1 MKYTISVKQ
10 IYDVGH
16 RSHQEDAMAPDFMSV
31 NDTTD
36 RLFVLCDGMGGHDAG
51 EVASATVC
59 ETVTRAIHGSNP
71 DPEGPFTDHQLKVAL
86 MAAFDALDMRDTGA
100 ERKMGTTMT
109 FLKLHE
115 GGATVAHIGDSR
127 VYHIRPGKTAED
139 TRILFVTRDHSL
151 VAELVRAGEMTEA
164 EARVSTRKNIITRAM
179 QPHLDP
185 RPAADLKHITDIQP
199 GDYFYMCTD
208 GMIEHMD
215 DKQICYFFS
224 EQGGN
229 DDHKVE
235 KLISATR
242 HNQDNHSAFI
252 IHILEVDGMKKEEPY
267 VSDDALCQ
275 AAPTDDSSL
284 PDVNMPAPAP
294 LRGTGGTV
302 TTPLRSAKLTAAEQ
316 AFVSSR
322 GNSLNRSSEDFL
334 DLNTLASPAADTS
347 TNSAEPTQITVEAPR
362 EEGPAPEPECSTTS
376 LPLSRQEESSAPPAP
391 MRPAPAPKA
400 SPRRQTSAK
409 TSENDDIEQLFS
421 ELGWGKYVIIGL
433 GVVVVLVLIYFLV
446 DMFIK

>member
-16 RSHQEDAMAPDFMSV
+16 RSHQEDAMAPDYMNV
-31 NDTTD
+31 NDSTD

-59 ETVTRAIHGSNP
+59 ETVTRSVNVTNP
-71 DPEGPFTDHQLKVAL
+71 DPEGPFTDQQLKTAL
-86 MAAFDALDMRDTGA
+86 LAAFDALDKRDTGA

-127 VYHIRPGKTAED
+127 VYHIRPGKTADD

-224 EQGGN
+224 EEGGD

-242 HNQDNHSAFI
+242 HNQDNHSAFL
-252 IHILEVDGMKKEEPY
+252 IHILEVDGVKKEEPY

-275 AAPTDDSSL
+275 AAPADDASL
-284 PDVNMPAPAP
+284 PPVELPSPAP

-322 GNSLNRSSEDFL
+322 GNALNRSSEDFL
-334 DLNTLASPAADTS
+334 DLGSVAAPEETATDT
-347 TNSAEPTQITVEAPR
+347 AEPTQITVEAPR
-362 EEGPAPEPECSTTS
+362 EEAPAAEPECSTTS
-376 LPLSRQEESSAPPAP
+376 LPLSKPAEAGPATARQAA
-391 MRPAPAPKA
+391 APKTSA
-400 SPRRQTSAK
+400 RRQAPAK

-421 ELGWGKYVIIGL
+421 ELGWGKYVIIAL
-433 GVVVVLVLIYFLV
+433 GVIVALALIYFLV
-446 DMFIK
+446 DMFTK